1 MLNRFVGIGRWAS
14 DIELKYTPNG
24 KAVANANIAINDRFG
39 DKDNTVFLPVVIW
52 GKPAENT
59 AEYSGK
65 GKLVAVEGRI
75 QVRQWESENGR
86 RYITEVVAENVRF
99 LESNRDNSSR
109 RHDPF
114 ADDGK
119 AIYIPDSELPF

>member
-75 QVRQWESENGR
+75 QVRQW
-86 RYITEVVAENVRF
+86 
-99 LESNRDNSSR
+99 
-109 RHDPF
+109 
-114 ADDGK
+114 
-119 AIYIPDSELPF
+119 

>member
-1 MLNRFVGIGRWAS
+1 M
-14 DIELKYTPNG
+14 
-24 KAVANANIAINDRFG
+24 ANANIAINDRFG
-39 DKDNTVFLPVVIW
+39 DKENTVFLPVVMW
-52 GKPAENT
+52 GKSAENT

-65 GKLVAVEGRI
+65 GRLVAIEGRI

-109 RHDPF
+109 RNDPF
-114 ADDGK
+114 ADDGRP
-119 AIYIPDSELPF
+119 IDIPDSELPF